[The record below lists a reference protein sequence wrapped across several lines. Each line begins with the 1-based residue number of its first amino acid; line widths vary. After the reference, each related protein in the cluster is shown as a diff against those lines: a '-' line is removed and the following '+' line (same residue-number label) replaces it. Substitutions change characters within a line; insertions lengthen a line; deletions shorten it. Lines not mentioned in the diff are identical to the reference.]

1 MNEEQED
8 MPHALSAAE
17 EVGIHEAVEEFS
29 EDVSSDDEDWRYKE
43 EDLKSSPLIAAAA
56 IGDLET
62 VQSLFSQGY
71 PNKNETTN
79 HGSTAI
85 NIAAWKGHLS
95 VVSFLAENGA
105 DLEKK
110 EKSGLSPLHVAVAN
124 NHLDIVRYLVEQGA
138 DKDSVDSDGDTPLI
152 TAIQSQCFDVVWF
165 LLEQGADIERA
176 AVNSWTPLL
185 YASSLA
191 SGFEL
196 ARYLL
201 EQGVDRDKADN
212 EGCTP
217 LHIAAEQGRL
227 ETTKLLMVYGAALN
241 ARDNYGRLPID
252 LTDDEEIKQAIRDE
266 PRRRMDE
273 APGKRA
279 TEQDRHPNAATSA
292 SVQQEEDKGEEQEE
306 PNNKKPRLNE
316 GEAEEGK
323 IAEED
328 EDSEPSS
335 DEDD

>member
-1 MNEEQED
+1 M
-8 MPHALSAAE
+8 
-17 EVGIHEAVEEFS
+17 
-29 EDVSSDDEDWRYKE
+29 
-43 EDLKSSPLIAAAA
+43 
-56 IGDLET
+56 
-62 VQSLFSQGY
+62 
-71 PNKNETTN
+71 
-79 HGSTAI
+79 
-85 NIAAWKGHLS
+85 
-95 VVSFLAENGA
+95 
-105 DLEKK
+105 
-110 EKSGLSPLHVAVAN
+110 
-124 NHLDIVRYLVEQGA
+124 DIVRYLVEQGA

-241 ARDNYGRLPID
+241 ARNKWGQLPID
-252 LTDDEEIKQAIRDE
+252 IADNEEIRQAIRDE
-266 PRRRMDE
+266 PRRRMDD

-279 TEQDRHPNAATSA
+279 TEQDRHPNTATSA
-292 SVQQEEDKGEEQEE
+292 SAQQEEDKGEEQDEQSK
-306 PNNKKPRLNE
+306 KKPRLNE